1 MPSISSLVTEDILC
15 ELPIPHKKAVYATI
29 HNTESVRKGFELGG
43 YEKEPP
49 LFTEEQMTEYALKCV
64 KYFVRNYVD

>member
-1 MPSISSLVTEDILC
+1 MSSISSLVTVDILC
-15 ELPIPHKKAVYATI
+15 ELPAPHKPAVYATSK
-29 HNTESVRKGFELGG
+29 NTASVRTGYEMGG